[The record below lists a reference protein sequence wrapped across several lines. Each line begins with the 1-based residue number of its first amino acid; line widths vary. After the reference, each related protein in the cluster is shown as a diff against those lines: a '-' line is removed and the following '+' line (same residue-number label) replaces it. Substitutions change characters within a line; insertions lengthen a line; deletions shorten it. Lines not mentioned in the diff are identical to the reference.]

1 MASKICSLHIVNKK
15 GKTRAIARSV
25 VGPNSES
32 LVHFYTLDQVI
43 YAQKLE
49 EEQEIE
55 IKTEIPS
62 YIQDQIDAKQRV
74 EETFPM
80 SAVSQVREQFDGV
93 NVHQKTQEGWNSPN
107 QAYKGEDLSDR
118 PSGFASTSSAAT
130 QEGTETP
137 KETPTGEEAS
147 TTEED
152 NQTVNSQ
159 WNSPDDA
166 YKGEDL
172 SDREYDN
179 ESVENAVEAKS
190 TEARKFEERKAVGPQ
205 DQSGD
210 TPSEQKEAPSIAE
223 KNETNASE
231 VEGDAADAKREEAKE
246 DAEKSEAL
254 SEQADAENEKIAA
267 EKGGDVEASS
277 DEDEKPEWYLS
288 YQEVEGKTRQELID
302 WSETVPDEENFKLA
316 KNKSAADTKE
326 DVHNFLS
333 NKFSDH
339 AE

>member
-1 MASKICSLHIVNKK
+1 MASRICSLHIVNKK
-15 GKTRAIARSV
+15 TKTRAIARSV
-25 VGPNSES
+25 IGPHAES
-32 LVHFYTLDQVI
+32 LVHFYSLDQVI

-62 YIQDQIDAKQRV
+62 HIQEQIDAKQRV

-80 SAVSQVREQFDGV
+80 NAVSQVREQFDGM
-93 NVHQKTQEGWNSPN
+93 NVHQKTTEGWNSPN

-118 PSGFASTSSAAT
+118 PRGFASTSSAAT
-130 QEGTETP
+130 QEDTETS
-137 KETPTGEEAS
+137 KETSTGEEAS

-172 SDREYDN
+172 ADNEYDN

-231 VEGDAADAKREEAKE
+231 VEGDGADAKRE
-246 DAEKSEAL
+246 D
-254 SEQADAENEKIAA
+254 
-267 EKGGDVEASS
+267 
-277 DEDEKPEWYLS
+277 
-288 YQEVEGKTRQELID
+288 QEVEGKTRQELID
-302 WSETVPDEENFKLA
+302 WSETVPEDQNFKLA

-326 DVHNFLS
+326 EVHNFLS